1 MSTTCVQYHYGKT
14 GFDVDPS
21 YDFPQD
27 MLATIT
33 LTVSASG
40 VEGCNVC
47 AEYEA
52 GLPLYSIDVANLSGL
67 GSAPYLL

>member
-27 MLATIT
+27 MLA
-33 LTVSASG
+33 VDG
-40 VEGCNVC
+40 ECFC
-47 AEYEA
+47 
-52 GLPLYSIDVANLSGL
+52 SI
-67 GSAPYLL
+67 